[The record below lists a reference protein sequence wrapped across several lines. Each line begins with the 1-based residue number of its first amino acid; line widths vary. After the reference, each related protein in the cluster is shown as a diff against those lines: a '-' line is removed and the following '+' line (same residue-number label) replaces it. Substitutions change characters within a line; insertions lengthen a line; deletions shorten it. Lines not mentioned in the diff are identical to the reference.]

1 MSCVMCESYAV
12 QLRLAVDV
20 LIVPYSV
27 RLMLYGTTNTSTVGV
42 VNSDVT

>member
-1 MSCVMCESYAV
+1 MSCVMYESYAV

-20 LIVPYSV
+20 LVVPYSV
-27 RLMLYGTTNTSTVGV
+27 RLNGTTSTSTARV